1 MAEPISLREKVR
13 SSAFVR
19 NIVEPD
25 QFWIQTVD
33 ARPVVSPAPGDRCEP
48 LVKAAEAPARSGS
61 SRGTATSRLS
71 ERRATA
77 VIIACAALLAW
88 IHLRNASI
96 WYDEAITLL
105 TTSGHA
111 QVDWSLGV
119 MQFHPTANLGKILL
133 DLRNQDV
140 HPPLYFWALAIWRV
154 LFGASL
160 EVARSFSAFFIV
172 ATLALLFRVAQQ
184 LGVRPAWIPV
194 VLYAASSTG
203 TWYAYDARPYAMAT
217 FLIVLTQ
224 YLAYRK
230 SRWAG
235 VCAAAGVA
243 THYFAALCVAPILVL
258 ECLRRRRTDR
268 RWVAWTLLS
277 FGFCSAPL
285 VWLLQ
290 IHMAAR
296 PNQYARF
303 GALPQEVWALLKGSM
318 QGILPNTS
326 LPAWGLAVIAGGFFV
341 CAGSWSAIKKR
352 KWAVPAFYGAFL
364 CSFLLL
370 AVVTDKS
377 IVQMPSAYY
386 LGIAAPWLALLIGY
400 GVRSFPRVSPL
411 LAMIVVVGLSTA
423 SPIVRTVDYRHMV
436 SRMRAECSRCAII
449 AGTGFA
455 GAVPACVLYEA
466 RGMPVFLLR
475 PGDSVGE
482 VTQRAGG
489 RGMIFFVPTNEP
501 PTAAVERE
509 FLREYLST
517 RRNGYFDVS
526 LGRAPA
532 MERASH
538 SYDGSVPVLSA
549 F

>member
-1 MAEPISLREKVR
+1 
-13 SSAFVR
+13 
-19 NIVEPD
+19 VEPD
-25 QFWIQTVD
+25 QFWIQ
-33 ARPVVSPAPGDRCEP
+33 RGGSSPVVSLSPGERSE
-48 LVKAAEAPARSGS
+48 LREEAAETPAKSGS
-61 SRGTATSRLS
+61 SRKTAPSGLS
-71 ERRATA
+71 ERRIAA
-77 VIIACAALLAW
+77 VIIACAALLAC

-160 EVARSFSAFFIV
+160 EVARSFSACFVF

-184 LGVRPAWIPV
+184 LGVRPAWVPV
-194 VLYAASSTG
+194 ALYATSSAG

-224 YLAYRK
+224 FLAYRK

-235 VCAAAGVA
+235 VCATAGVA
-243 THYFAALCVAPILVL
+243 THYFAALCVGPVLAL
-258 ECLRRRRTDR
+258 ECLKRRRTDR
-268 RWVAWTLLS
+268 GWVAWTLFS

-285 VWLLQ
+285 VWLLK
-290 IHMAAR
+290 IHVAAR
-296 PNQYARF
+296 PNQYAGF
-303 GALPQEVWALLKGSM
+303 GALLQEVWALLKGSM
-318 QGILPNTS
+318 QGALPNTS
-326 LPAWGLAVIAGGFFV
+326 LPGWGLAVIAGGFFV
-341 CAGSWSAIKKR
+341 CAGLWSTIKKG
-352 KWAVPAFYGAFL
+352 KWAVPLFYGAFL

-377 IVQMPSAYY
+377 MVQMPSAYY
-386 LGIAAPWLALLIGY
+386 LGIAAPWLALLVGY
-400 GVRSFPRVSPL
+400 GVRAFPRVSPL
-411 LAMIVVVGLSTA
+411 LAMIVVVGLFTA

-436 SRMRAECSRCAII
+436 SKMRAECNHCAII
-449 AGTGFA
+449 AGAGFA

-482 VTQRAGG
+482 VVQRVGG

-517 RRNGYFDVS
+517 RRNGYFEVS
-526 LGRAPA
+526 LGRTPA